1 MRLTWNERGWEDLE
15 SWFGD
20 YRMLR
25 RINLILN
32 DITRSPYH
40 GIGRPEEL
48 KHDLS
53 GWWSR
58 EIDAKNRIVY
68 KVENGVIH
76 ISGCRGHYNDK

>member
-1 MRLTWNERGWEDLE
+1 MRLTWNEEGWEDLE

-20 YRMLR
+20 YRMLK

-32 DITRSPYH
+32 DIRRSPFS

-48 KHDLS
+48 KYDMS

-58 EIDAKNRIVY
+58 EIDGKNRIVY
-68 KVENGVIH
+68 KVEENAIR
-76 ISGCRGHYNDK
+76 IARCRGHYNDR